1 VSDFRSDLY
10 RTFQRLMAGGL
21 QPTLALGALALLLE
35 GCRRAEDEEAAA
47 AILELMDIL
56 DGGASTHA
64 VARFR
69 EA

>member
-1 VSDFRSDLY
+1 MSDLRSDLY
-10 RTFQRLMAGGL
+10 RAFQRLMAGGL
-21 QPTLALGALALLLE
+21 PATLALGALALLLE

-64 VARFR
+64 VARFQ